1 MRYLK
6 TYEGL
11 FDFFKKKPKKV
22 DNTDFLLSHEE
33 DVKDCFVEISQDK
46 NLHTS
51 TYLNNQEWL
60 PAYGDHIFLTMK
72 SNDNLLFELDNNM
85 IESFEFANSY
95 LLDLGLKIERYILYI
110 YGDYDDIKWLGDIY
124 FDDIN
129 ELRDQLEWHKEASK
143 NIEDIS
149 LIIKRV

>member
-11 FDFFKKKPKKV
+11 LDFFKRKPKKV
-22 DNTDFLLSHEE
+22 EVDDTDFFKSHEE
-33 DVKDCFVEISQDK
+33 DIKDCFIEISQDK
-46 NLHTS
+46 NLNIYTDVYS
-51 TYLNNQEWL
+51 
-60 PAYGDHIFLTMK
+60 DHILLTMK
-72 SNDNLLFELDNNM
+72 SNSNSFIELDSDI

-95 LLDLGLKIERYILYI
+95 LLDLGLKIERYTLYI
-110 YGDYDDIKWLGDIY
+110 YGKYDNIKWLGDIY

-129 ELRDQLEWHKEASK
+129 ELRYQLQYYEASK
-143 NIEDIS
+143 KIEDIS

>member
-11 FDFFKKKPKKV
+11 LDFFKRKPKKV
-22 DNTDFLLSHEE
+22 EVDDTDFFKSHKE
-33 DVKDCFVEISQDK
+33 DIKDCFIEISQDK
-46 NLHTS
+46 NLNI
-51 TYLNNQEWL
+51 Y
-60 PAYGDHIFLTMK
+60 AYVYSDHILLTMK
-72 SNDNLLFELDNNM
+72 SKDNSFIELDSDM

-124 FDDIN
+124 FDEIN
-129 ELRDQLEWHKEASK
+129 ELRYQLDWYKESSK